1 MFNPSPHTFG
11 RQEWLE
17 CMEKVKSRDTQAFA
31 LVFSYYSPKLKQ
43 FVMKHVG
50 SEQVALELVQ
60 ETMSTVWQKASLF
73 DGQKSSLATWI
84 YTIARNLSYDLL
96 RRQKGRDAYVL
107 ADDIW
112 PEDYCPPDL
121 VDHYAPEQDLLKEQV
136 MKFLDRLPEAQQQ
149 VIKAVYLEE
158 IPQQDVADML
168 DIPLGTVKSRLRLA
182 VEKLRLSM
190 DAESLCYHPN
200 YALLAAYAEGGLDS
214 AHGLAISAHLEICP
228 HCRDLVHEIE
238 AELGELLNQQA
249 ASSVALS
256 DDANWQAMFDSIV
269 ALPQQA
275 ASNTPVKTT
284 PVMVTVNGKQI
295 AIPKVLAR
303 LVKPEQQWRSYG
315 GKVFS
320 LPLQSEDNVRMNLMY
335 ISQGVSIPQ
344 HTHKGF
350 ESTLVL
356 HGGFSDENGHYDV
369 GDFMQHDGQICHS
382 PSTPQDQDC
391 LCLTV
396 LTEPMV
402 FTQGVARIFNLF
414 GKGLY
419 P

>member
-1 MFNPSPHTFG
+1 
-11 RQEWLE
+11 
-17 CMEKVKSRDTQAFA
+17 
-31 LVFSYYSPKLKQ
+31 
-43 FVMKHVG
+43 
-50 SEQVALELVQ
+50 
-60 ETMSTVWQKASLF
+60 MS
-73 DGQKSSLATWI
+73 
-84 YTIARNLSYDLL
+84 
-96 RRQKGRDAYVL
+96 
-107 ADDIW
+107 
-112 PEDYCPPDL
+112 
-121 VDHYAPEQDLLKEQV
+121 
-136 MKFLDRLPEAQQQ
+136 
-149 VIKAVYLEE
+149 
-158 IPQQDVADML
+158 
-168 DIPLGTVKSRLRLA
+168 
-182 VEKLRLSM
+182 
-190 DAESLCYHPN
+190 YHPN

-335 ISQGVSIPQ
+335 ISQG
-344 HTHKGF
+344 F
-350 ESTLVL
+350 L
-356 HGGFSDENGHYDV
+356 FSAH
-369 GDFMQHDGQICHS
+369 
-382 PSTPQDQDC
+382 P
-391 LCLTV
+391 
-396 LTEPMV
+396 
-402 FTQGVARIFNLF
+402 
-414 GKGLY
+414 
-419 P
+419 

>member
-1 MFNPSPHTFG
+1 
-11 RQEWLE
+11 
-17 CMEKVKSRDTQAFA
+17 
-31 LVFSYYSPKLKQ
+31 
-43 FVMKHVG
+43 
-50 SEQVALELVQ
+50 
-60 ETMSTVWQKASLF
+60 MS
-73 DGQKSSLATWI
+73 
-84 YTIARNLSYDLL
+84 
-96 RRQKGRDAYVL
+96 
-107 ADDIW
+107 
-112 PEDYCPPDL
+112 
-121 VDHYAPEQDLLKEQV
+121 
-136 MKFLDRLPEAQQQ
+136 
-149 VIKAVYLEE
+149 
-158 IPQQDVADML
+158 
-168 DIPLGTVKSRLRLA
+168 
-182 VEKLRLSM
+182 
-190 DAESLCYHPN
+190 YHPN

-238 AELGELLNQQA
+238 AELGELLN
-249 ASSVALS
+249 
-256 DDANWQAMFDSIV
+256 
-269 ALPQQA
+269 QQA

>member
-182 VEKLRLSM
+182 VES
-190 DAESLCYHPN
+190 
-200 YALLAAYAEGGLDS
+200 
-214 AHGLAISAHLEICP
+214 
-228 HCRDLVHEIE
+228 
-238 AELGELLNQQA
+238 
-249 ASSVALS
+249 
-256 DDANWQAMFDSIV
+256 
-269 ALPQQA
+269 
-275 ASNTPVKTT
+275 
-284 PVMVTVNGKQI
+284 
-295 AIPKVLAR
+295 
-303 LVKPEQQWRSYG
+303 
-315 GKVFS
+315 
-320 LPLQSEDNVRMNLMY
+320 
-335 ISQGVSIPQ
+335 
-344 HTHKGF
+344 
-350 ESTLVL
+350 
-356 HGGFSDENGHYDV
+356 
-369 GDFMQHDGQICHS
+369 
-382 PSTPQDQDC
+382 
-391 LCLTV
+391 
-396 LTEPMV
+396 
-402 FTQGVARIFNLF
+402 
-414 GKGLY
+414 
-419 P
+419 